1 MGRMASIGFKTHP
14 QKVTIFKNI
23 PFFRTN
29 MIEVS
34 LENAKTIA
42 KWIATFFITVA
53 PLLIWFIKRKIQ
65 QNEHFE
71 QIIDKHRAFFPDE
84 ANDKY
89 TSFAINFVIRYTSAA
104 ERAQYLHDH
113 KISETRKFYKWLDKK
128 QKSVKLSTLSEM
140 K

>member
-1 MGRMASIGFKTHP
+1 MSDTALNLA
-14 QKVTIFKNI
+14 TI
-23 PFFRTN
+23 
-29 MIEVS
+29 V
-34 LENAKTIA
+34 

-53 PLLIWFIKRKIQ
+53 PLLIHKIQ
-65 QNEHFE
+65 QNERFE

>member
-1 MGRMASIGFKTHP
+1 MGRMASIGFKTRP
-14 QKVTIFKNI
+14 QKNSIFKNI
-23 PFFRTN
+23 LFFRTN

-42 KWIATFFITVA
+42 KWIATFFTTVA
-53 PLLIWFIKRKIQ
+53 PLLIWFIRRKIQ
-65 QNEHFE
+65 QNELFE

-128 QKSVKLSTLSEM
+128 QKSVKLSALSEM